1 MEFRDLKKQY
11 QVLKD
16 DIESKIQSVC
26 ASARY
31 ISGPEVKELEK
42 QLAEYVGVK
51 HCITCANGTDA
62 ITLALKVWGIGS
74 GDAVFVP
81 DFTFFSSG
89 ECPAAEGATCIFVD
103 VDERT
108 YNLDPQRLE
117 LAIEEVIKEGKL
129 TPKVVIA
136 VDLFGLPADYEK
148 IKMICNKYNLLLLED
163 GAQGF
168 GGEIKGKRAC
178 SFGDISTTSFF
189 PAKPLGCYGDGGA
202 VFTNNDEWASLLRS
216 LAVHGKDGDDKYN
229 NIRLGLNSRLDTIQ
243 AAILQVKLKAFIDYE
258 VTDIN
263 KIAECYTAE
272 FESCGLDKIV
282 VLPKIQEG
290 FLSSWAQYTIQL
302 PSKISRESLQK
313 ELKKFDIPT
322 MVYYIK
328 PMHQQGAYAN
338 TISANADCPVTERLS
353 ASVLSLPMHP
363 YMQHTDVTY
372 IVTKINEI
380 LKQML

>member
-313 ELKKFDIPT
+313 ELKKYDIPT

-338 TISANADCPVTERLS
+338 TISANADCPITERLS